1 MKNFILPLL
10 LLAACFTTGC
20 DKADVRVARWN
31 VNVTSDAEGKTRL
44 ATVRKGERVELLQ
57 AGEERSQIRLADGA
71 TAYVESKYLFLESG
85 VLAGAGA
92 RLYNRPSASSGEAPS
107 QKNVR
112 SAAVFF
118 VKSRETNEE
127 GEWLEVEGGQ
137 GAAYFRGWLKA
148 DAPAQSGVEIVAL
161 ALRLEAAIQKKDEA
175 ELEALAGEAPPI
187 GEAAAAA
194 LTEIRGPLEP
204 EDSAAVEESVV
215 PAPEIPAP
223 QPGAAGGPAK

>member
-1 MKNFILPLL
+1 MKTRVLPLL
-10 LLAACFTTGC
+10 LLAACFATAC
-20 DKADVRVARWN
+20 DKTEVRVARWN

-57 AGEERSQIRLADGA
+57 AGAERSQIRLADGA

-112 SAAVFF
+112 PAAVFF
-118 VKSRETNEE
+118 VKSRETNDE

-161 ALRLEAAIQKKDEA
+161 ALRLEQAIQKKDET
-175 ELEALAGEAPPI
+175 ELEALAGESPPI

-204 EDSAAVEESVV
+204 EDAGAADGESI

-223 QPGAAGGPAK
+223 QTGDPAGPAK

>member
-1 MKNFILPLL
+1 MKTLASSLL
-10 LLAACFTTGC
+10 LLAACFATAC
-20 DKADVRVARWN
+20 DKTDVRVARWN

-57 AGEERSQIRLADGA
+57 AGAERSQIRLADGA
-71 TAYVESKYLFLESG
+71 TAYVETKYLFLESG

-112 SAAVFF
+112 PAAVFF
-118 VKSRETNEE
+118 VKSREKNDE

-148 DAPAQSGVEIVAL
+148 DAPAQSGVEVVAL
-161 ALRLEAAIQKKDEA
+161 ALRLEQAMQKKDEV

-204 EDSAAVEESVV
+204 EDPAAVDEGAI

-223 QPGAAGGPAK
+223 QPGAADGPAK